1 MHETRDLILSTSFKL
16 FLQKSYKDV
25 TMRELVAKTGLSKGA
40 FYHYFASKE
49 ELFIEVVN
57 TFFLT
62 TPYKLYGELVNLS
75 LYDFYHGF
83 NKKMEEFVSFLLSQA
98 DCENGEKIEG
108 ITYYY
113 MAFDAISRFPDF
125 KAKMAAYHKKESE
138 MWTQVIK
145 NARENGE
152 IEAAISDEYL
162 ARVFV
167 NATDGTAVPFIL
179 EGKIEEL
186 CPEILKLW
194 DAIYEIIRKK

>member
-1 MHETRDLILSTSFKL
+1 MPTEWSVFYLIKIMHETRDLILSTSFKL

-98 DCENGEKIEG
+98 DCENGE
-108 ITYYY
+108 
-113 MAFDAISRFPDF
+113 
-125 KAKMAAYHKKESE
+125 
-138 MWTQVIK
+138 
-145 NARENGE
+145 
-152 IEAAISDEYL
+152 IEATISDEYL